1 MQSTDQPP
9 SDCLAR
15 FALST
20 QGDRPKSSRK
30 MARRKA
36 VRARLSKNS
45 SRERSLTVMDRIFL
59 SVICAA
65 VVLLVTAFA
74 LATPPLKS
82 DGPLEKT
89 LLLGAAQR

>member
-1 MQSTDQPP
+1 
-9 SDCLAR
+9 
-15 FALST
+15 
-20 QGDRPKSSRK
+20 

-36 VRARLSKNS
+36 VRARPSGKG

-74 LATPPLKS
+74 LATPSLKS
-82 DGPLEKT
+82 DGAPEKT
-89 LLLGAAQR
+89 ILLRAAER

>member
-1 MQSTDQPP
+1 
-9 SDCLAR
+9 LFGA
-15 FALST
+15 FGALST
-20 QGDRPKSSRK
+20 AQQGDRPKGSRK

-36 VRARLSKNS
+36 VRARPSGNG

-82 DGPLEKT
+82 NGPLEKT
-89 LLLGAAQR
+89 LLLRAAQR